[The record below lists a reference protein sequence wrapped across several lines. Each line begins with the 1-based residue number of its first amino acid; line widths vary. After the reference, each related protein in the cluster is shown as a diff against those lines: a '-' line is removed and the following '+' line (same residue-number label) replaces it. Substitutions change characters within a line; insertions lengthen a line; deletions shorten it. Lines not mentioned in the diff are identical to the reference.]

1 MTDIKNTSSTSNTP
15 IANLLGE
22 VYESA
27 LPAERSRLLEH
38 LLRPLSLLSLAAVAD
53 GIFADIRLRG
63 RWPDLQVRLEDAQR
77 VHVNDVIALADYVQ
91 QVSVESIQTL
101 TRMLTVSPMVTGSAA
116 AALLMTVLVQRAQ
129 AQRAGDDDGEANDLA
144 AAAI

>member
-1 MTDIKNTSSTSNTP
+1 MTDIKNTSNTP
-15 IANLLGE
+15 IADLLGE

-27 LPAERSRLLEH
+27 PPAERSRLLAH

-63 RWPDLQVRLEDAQR
+63 GWPDLQVRLEDAQR
-77 VHVNDVIALADYVQ
+77 VHVSDVIALADYVQ
-91 QVSVESIQTL
+91 QVSIESIQTL

-129 AQRAGDDDGEANDLA
+129 ARRTGDDDGEANDLA